1 MTTATNGIKF
11 NSTRTMTQ
19 TAAVACVEESLELPT
34 TLFGSLEELLEA
46 AKGGYSILTPLILN
60 PLYGMG
66 VVVFDRAPYAGREEE
81 DGNWVY
87 TEVGVYPL

>member
-1 MTTATNGIKF
+1 MKM
-11 NSTRTMTQ
+11 NSTRTMTMN
-19 TAAVACVEESLELPT
+19 AAVACVGESLELPS

-46 AKGGYSILTPLILN
+46 AGGGHSILTPL
-60 PLYGMG
+60 YGVG
-66 VVVFDRAPYAGREEE
+66 VVVFDRTPYAGKKDE